1 MISASTAFLQ
11 KVNNGEI
18 PLMRMQL
25 TTARGR
31 TIWLEDG
38 QFWGQ
43 SVSFNE
49 ATSQDNAFSVGDAV
63 IGGFSFSLTNFDRSL
78 DSIEFEGAV
87 VVPFVYFE
95 INGTKEYLP
104 KGIFYVTSHT
114 TSGNIIRCTA
124 MDALKLLDQSSTPI
138 TYPITVQNLVVTICN
153 ANGITLDTT
162 TIPHGDFVLPEPE
175 KDTSG
180 NSTVITDR
188 QMLSYA
194 CQCIGCFAR
203 MNELGH
209 LEVKWYDFES
219 PVVISTT
226 FDGKSLWTSPIT
238 VTGISIDV
246 GNGTSALMVMSIDP
260 NGTLNYIRT
269 SEVTDTFVI
278 DSSGNLIATAESGT
292 TYTINTS
299 GQLVRTGEAIPAP
312 QTEGSGNDSVSILY
326 GTDDRVIKISGNPY
340 ITVNNVLAVCQ
351 NISNAIFAK
360 PFRPGTLPVLGN
372 PCLQAGDVLQV
383 TDRTTGLVYM
393 MPITSTTYDKT
404 LTQNINC
411 AFEQK
416 ADADLRPNASYNMK
430 VSVANAMA
438 QAQAADELAQAA
450 RDLAETSGYQPY
462 IVSDKGT
469 AFAVDTTANLTAI
482 IYDMDMN
489 EVDPQGTDVIYR
501 WWVARDGVRA
511 SYLGGG
517 KWINVPVSD
526 KLCDYAAGI
535 YFETKDI
542 SEGINPFLLAKRND
556 AVILTTRAGVPLSA
570 RAAEVYG

>member
-1 MISASTAFLQ
+1 MINASTAFMQ
-11 KVNNGEI
+11 KVNNGDI
-18 PLMRMQL
+18 PLVRMQL
-25 TTARGR
+25 VTSGGR

-38 QFWGQ
+38 QFWG
-43 SVSFNE
+43 SSISFSE
-49 ATSQDNAFSVGDAV
+49 ATSQDGAFSVGDAI

-78 DSIEFEGAV
+78 DSIDFEGAV

-124 MDALKLLDQSSTPI
+124 MDALKLLDQSSTTI
-138 TYPITVQNLVVTICN
+138 TYPTTVQTLIQTICT
-153 ANGITLDTT
+153 ANNITLATQ
-162 TIPHGDFVLPEPE
+162 TIPHGSFVLNEPP
-175 KDTSG
+175 KDASG

-194 CQCIGCFAR
+194 CQCIGCFAK
-203 MNELGH
+203 MNELGY
-209 LEVKWYDFES
+209 LEVKWYDFDN
-219 PVVISTT
+219 PVQISTT
-226 FDGKSLWTSPIT
+226 FDGKSLWTAPIA
-238 VTGISIDV
+238 VTGLNIEV
-246 GNGTSALMVMSIDP
+246 GNGVGAIMAMSIDA
-260 NGTLNYIRT
+260 NGN
-269 SEVTDTFVI
+269 VTYVRSSQVSDTFWI
-278 DSSGNLIATAESGT
+278 DEDDNLIAQADSGT
-292 TYTINTS
+292 TYVINTS
-299 GQLVRTGEAIPAP
+299 GQLVRTGEEITVPAD
-312 QTEGSGNDSVSILY
+312 DSNESVNVLY
-326 GTDDRVIKISGNPY
+326 GTDDRVIKITGNPY
-340 ITVNNVLAVCQ
+340 ITLANLVSVCE
-351 NISNAIFAK
+351 NISNAIFGK
-360 PFRPGTLPVLGN
+360 FFRPGTLPVLGN

-383 TDRTTGLVYM
+383 TDRNTGLVYL
-393 MPITSTTYDKT
+393 MPVTSTNYDKS
-404 LTQNINC
+404 LTQNVNC

-416 ADADLRPNASYNMK
+416 ADADLRPNSSYNMR

-469 AFAVDTTANLTAI
+469 AFTTDTTATLTAV
-482 IYDMDMN
+482 IYDMEMN

-501 WWVARDGVRA
+501 WWIAKDGIRA
-511 SYLGGG
+511 SYLDGG
-517 KWINVPVSD
+517 KWLTVYVSD
-526 KLCDYAAGI
+526 TLCDYAAGI

-556 AVILTTRAGVPLSA
+556 TVILTNRAGVPLSV